1 MVKQAVVKTGGKQY
15 LVKENDTI
23 VVDKVAAKAK
33 EKISL
38 ETLLIFDDKGIELG
52 KPALAKK
59 VEAEVLDHVKGD
71 KIRVAR
77 FRAKSRYRRV
87 KGFRSSLTKIKIIKI

>member
-1 MVKQAVVKTGGKQY
+1 MVKLAVVKTGGKQY

-23 VVDKVAAKAK
+23 VVDRVSAKAK
-33 EKISL
+33 EKINL
-38 ETLLIFDDKGIELG
+38 ETLLIFDDKEIELG
-52 KPALAKK
+52 KPSLAKK

-77 FRAKSRYRRV
+77 FKAKSRYRRV
-87 KGFRSSLTKIKIIKI
+87 KGFRPYLTKIKILKI